1 MTRFFKFSAQYRTD
15 TTHVLTRKKNYG
27 RKTLYKF
34 SEIKYNDTVTAALRH
49 QEEYMK
55 RKIFALVLVVAL
67 VASVAVGLAA
77 CNDKNADGNS
87 ILFGKELLAL
97 TSQLDTL
104 MELDKGGADIAVMD
118 SIMAGWYAAQGDYAG
133 KIKVLENMMLSEEYY
148 GIAAESG
155 AGAFMGK
162 INDALIALYNNGTM
176 TEIAAKYGLENE
188 ISIAADTQN
197 PYADATDNSWN
208 ELIAGAENNTV
219 TIRLGITIFA
229 PIAIKDG
236 DSYTGYDIELANAVF
251 DYLGEQE
258 GITFNVEPV
267 VIDWDTKI
275 AQINEAGSIDL
286 IWNGMTIT
294 PELEEELT
302 ISIPYLAN
310 KQTCVVRTADYEKY
324 SDIAGFLANSKDA
337 IVAVESG
344 SAADLIMNMEL

>member
-1 MTRFFKFSAQYRTD
+1 M
-15 TTHVLTRKKNYG
+15 KK
-27 RKTLYKF
+27 
-34 SEIKYNDTVTAALRH
+34 
-49 QEEYMK
+49 
-55 RKIFALVLVVAL
+55 KIFALVLVVAL

-77 CNDKNADGNS
+77 CNNKDADGNS
-87 ILFGKELLAL
+87 ILFGKELLPL
-97 TSQLDTL
+97 TSQLDAL

-118 SIMAGWYAAQGDYAG
+118 SVMAGWYSAQGDYAG

-148 GIAAESG
+148 GIAAKSG

-162 INDALIALYNNGTM
+162 INEALIALYNDGTM
-176 TEIAAKYGLENE
+176 TEIATKYGLQSE

-251 DYLGEQE
+251 DYLGEQA
-258 GITFNVEPV
+258 GVTFKVEPV

-275 AQINEAGSIDL
+275 TQINQAGSIDL

-294 PELEEELT
+294 PELEKQLT
-302 ISIPYLAN
+302 ISVPYLAN
-310 KQTCVVRTADYEKY
+310 KQTCVVRAADYEKY

>member
-1 MTRFFKFSAQYRTD
+1 M
-15 TTHVLTRKKNYG
+15 KK
-27 RKTLYKF
+27 
-34 SEIKYNDTVTAALRH
+34 
-49 QEEYMK
+49 
-55 RKIFALVLVVAL
+55 KIFALVLVVAL

-77 CNDKNADGNS
+77 CNDKDSNANS
-87 ILFGKELLAL
+87 ILFGKELLPL
-97 TSQLDTL
+97 TSQLDAL

-118 SIMAGWYAAQGDYAG
+118 SVMAGWYSAQGDYAG

-148 GIAAESG
+148 GIAAKSG

-162 INDALIALYNNGTM
+162 INEALIALYNDGTM
-176 TEIAAKYGLENE
+176 TEIATKYGLQSE

-251 DYLGEQE
+251 DYLGEQA
-258 GITFNVEPV
+258 GVTFKVEPV

-275 AQINEAGSIDL
+275 TQINQAGSIDL

-294 PELEEELT
+294 PELEKQLT
-302 ISIPYLAN
+302 ISVPYLAN

-324 SDIAGFLANSKDA
+324 SDIAGFLANSKDV

>member
-1 MTRFFKFSAQYRTD
+1 
-15 TTHVLTRKKNYG
+15 
-27 RKTLYKF
+27 
-34 SEIKYNDTVTAALRH
+34 
-49 QEEYMK
+49 MK

-77 CNDKNADGNS
+77 CNNKDSDGNS
-87 ILFGKELLAL
+87 ILFGKELLPL
-97 TSQLDTL
+97 TSQLDAL

-118 SIMAGWYAAQGDYAG
+118 SVMAGWYSAQGDYAG

-148 GIAAESG
+148 GIAAKSG

-162 INDALIALYNNGTM
+162 INEALIALYNDGAM

-294 PELEEELT
+294 PKLEEELT
-302 ISIPYLAN
+302 ISVPYLAN
-310 KQTCVVRTADYEKY
+310 KQTCVVRAADYEKY

>member
-1 MTRFFKFSAQYRTD
+1 M
-15 TTHVLTRKKNYG
+15 KK
-27 RKTLYKF
+27 
-34 SEIKYNDTVTAALRH
+34 
-49 QEEYMK
+49 
-55 RKIFALVLVVAL
+55 KIFALVLVVAL

-77 CNDKNADGNS
+77 CNDKDSDGNS
-87 ILFGKELLAL
+87 ILFGKELLPL
-97 TSQLDTL
+97 TSQLDAL

-118 SIMAGWYAAQGDYAG
+118 SVMAGWYSAQGDYAG

-148 GIAAESG
+148 GIAAKSG

-162 INDALIALYNNGTM
+162 INEALIALYNDGTM
-176 TEIAAKYGLENE
+176 TEIATKYGLQSE
-188 ISIAADTQN
+188 ISIAAGTQN

-251 DYLGEQE
+251 DYLGEQA
-258 GITFNVEPV
+258 GVTFKVEPV

-275 AQINEAGSIDL
+275 TQINQAGSIDL

-294 PELEEELT
+294 PELEKQLT
-302 ISIPYLAN
+302 ISVPYLAN
-310 KQTCVVRTADYEKY
+310 KQTCVVRAADYEKY

>member
-1 MTRFFKFSAQYRTD
+1 
-15 TTHVLTRKKNYG
+15 
-27 RKTLYKF
+27 
-34 SEIKYNDTVTAALRH
+34 
-49 QEEYMK
+49 MK
-55 RKIFALVLVVAL
+55 RKIFTLMLVVAL

-77 CNDKNADGNS
+77 CNNKDSDGNS
-87 ILFGKELLAL
+87 ILFGKELLPL
-97 TSQLDTL
+97 TSQLDAL
-104 MELDKGGADIAVMD
+104 MELDKGGADIAIMD
-118 SIMAGWYAAQGDYAG
+118 SVMAGWYSAQGDYAG

-148 GIAAESG
+148 GIAAKSG

-162 INDALIALYNNGTM
+162 INEALIALYNDGAM

-251 DYLGEQE
+251 DYLGEQA
-258 GITFNVEPV
+258 GVTFNVEPV

-294 PELEEELT
+294 PKLEEELT
-302 ISIPYLAN
+302 ISVPYLAN
-310 KQTCVVRTADYEKY
+310 KQTCVVRAADYEKY

>member
-1 MTRFFKFSAQYRTD
+1 M
-15 TTHVLTRKKNYG
+15 KK
-27 RKTLYKF
+27 
-34 SEIKYNDTVTAALRH
+34 
-49 QEEYMK
+49 
-55 RKIFALVLVVAL
+55 KIFALVLVVAL

-77 CNDKNADGNS
+77 CNDKDSDGNS
-87 ILFGKELLAL
+87 ILFGKELLPL
-97 TSQLDTL
+97 TSQLDAL

-118 SIMAGWYAAQGDYAG
+118 SVMAGWYSAQGDYAG

-148 GIAAESG
+148 GIAAKSG

-162 INDALIALYNNGTM
+162 INEALIALYNDGTM
-176 TEIAAKYGLENE
+176 TEIATKYGLQSE

-251 DYLGEQE
+251 DYLGEQA
-258 GITFNVEPV
+258 GVTFKVEPV

-275 AQINEAGSIDL
+275 TQINQAGSIDL

-294 PELEEELT
+294 PELEKQLT
-302 ISIPYLAN
+302 ISVPYLAN
-310 KQTCVVRTADYEKY
+310 KQTCVVRAADYEKY